1 MEDLDVLIEKIVN
14 AKNSLV
20 YGISQQNNHNK
31 YTALRITFFRLLV
44 ININLDKITK
54 NYI

>member
-1 MEDLDVLIEKIVN
+1 MEDLDILIKKSVN
-14 AKNSLV
+14 TKNRLV
-20 YGISQQNNHNK
+20 YGILQQKSHNN
-31 YTALRITFFRLLV
+31 YTAFRITFFRLLV